1 MQIPAVLSALS
12 LFCCIF
18 FFFYFKAYIKRRTG
32 DALLAEYREEVKK
45 LIAELDAATDRDER
59 LVTERIKS
67 LKALMEKVDKRL
79 KVLLG
84 EEERRRVHAETYAEL
99 GRKRPLVADAAS
111 AGVRDNVRS
120 SVRDNVRES
129 AVIAKAPPAPEIRE
143 IREPEAPRIVVAEQQ
158 IEPTPVPFTEQVLD
172 LSRAGISVDLIASR
186 LKVSIAEVELATA
199 LFS

>member
-1 MQIPAVLSALS
+1 MQISTVLSALS

-67 LKALMEKVDKRL
+67 LKTLMEKVDKRL
-79 KVLLG
+79 QVLLG

-99 GRKRPLVADAAS
+99 GRKHPLVTDIAHNS
-111 AGVRDNVRS
+111 GRG
-120 SVRDNVRES
+120 SVMV
-129 AVIAKAPPAPEIRE
+129 AKTPSEPE
-143 IREPEAPRIVVAEQQ
+143 IREPEGPRIVVAERQ
-158 IEPTPVPFTEQVLD
+158 IEPAPPPFAEQVIG
-172 LSRAGISVDLIASR
+172 LSRAGLSVDLIASK
-186 LKVSIAEVELATA
+186 LKVSIAEVEMATE

>member
-1 MQIPAVLSALS
+1 MQIAAVLSALS

-32 DALLAEYREEVKK
+32 DALLAEYREEVKQ

-99 GRKRPLVADAAS
+99 GKKRPLAADFVS
-111 AGVRDNVRS
+111 NGRDNG
-120 SVRDNVRES
+120 RES
-129 AVIAKAPPAPEIRE
+129 AVIVKTLTVPET
-143 IREPEAPRIVVAEQQ
+143 IREPEGPRIVVAEQQ
-158 IEPTPVPFTEQVLD
+158 IEPAPPPFAEQVVSLAK
-172 LSRAGISVDLIASR
+172 AGISVDLIASK

>member
-1 MQIPAVLSALS
+1 MQISAVLSALS

-67 LKALMEKVDKRL
+67 LKTLMEKVDKRL
-79 KVLLG
+79 QVLLG

-99 GRKRPLVADAAS
+99 GRKRPLVADIAP
-111 AGVRDNVRS
+111 AGMRD
-120 SVRDNVRES
+120 S
-129 AVIAKAPPAPEIRE
+129 AVIAKTPSAPEIRE
-143 IREPEAPRIVVAEQQ
+143 PEGPRIVVAEQQ
-158 IEPTPVPFTEQVLD
+158 IEPAPPPFAEQVLD

>member
-1 MQIPAVLSALS
+1 MQISAVLSALS
-12 LFCCIF
+12 LLCCIF

-67 LKALMEKVDKRL
+67 LKTLMEKVDKRL
-79 KVLLG
+79 QVLLG

-99 GRKRPLVADAAS
+99 GRKRPLVADVAS
-111 AGVRDNVRS
+111 AGVRD
-120 SVRDNVRES
+120 SVRGNVREG
-129 AVIAKAPPAPEIRE
+129 AVIAKTLSVPE
-143 IREPEAPRIVVAEQQ
+143 IREPEGPRIVVAEQQ
-158 IEPTPVPFTEQVLD
+158 IEPAPPPFAEQVLD